1 MLELGFGLAIA
12 ATKVQEYPDVKEHV
26 IVECNDGVFARLEK
40 WAEEKVAANPNMTV
54 RIFTIIRKFF
64 YLFNVLFESFC
75 LIIFSLLNIQHTSL
89 TLFWYHEP

>member
-26 IVECNDGVFARLEK
+26 IVECNDGVFSRLEK

-54 RIFTIIRKFF
+54 RIFTIIRKFCH
-64 YLFNVLFESFC
+64 LLNVLYQSYC
-75 LIIFSLLNIQHTSL
+75 QIIFSLLNIQHTSL
-89 TLFWYHEP
+89 TPFRYHEP